1 MNYLKQSP
9 QKLAIIL
16 FFVMRRPHS
25 INYFPLRHVPLRH
38 EIFRDGVES
47 SNSVTKY
54 FVTEWNISTPSP
66 DTPGSMN
73 VFDQLLTMFNAKITG
88 YVFLD
93 SYYARSLVVY
103 SVSLYRIRIRYY
115 ISCSVSWSG
124 LWPDLP
130 VSARRTRTGAGT
142 RELMQGM
149 IQNKTCNNVF
159 ITYMYIQQ
167 KAVTYM
173 HMRTFIYIE

>member
-1 MNYLKQSP
+1 M
-9 QKLAIIL
+9 
-16 FFVMRRPHS
+16 
-25 INYFPLRHVPLRH
+25 
-38 EIFRDGVES
+38 
-47 SNSVTKY
+47 
-54 FVTEWNISTPSP
+54 TEWNISTPSP

-88 YVFLD
+88 YYVFPD

-103 SVSLYRIRIRYY
+103 SVSLNRIRIRYY

-130 VSARRTRTGAGT
+130 VSARRTRTGAGM
-142 RELMQGM
+142 RELMQAM
-149 IQNKTCNNVF
+149 IQSKTCNNVF

-173 HMRTFIYIE
+173 HMSTFIYIE

>member
-1 MNYLKQSP
+1 
-9 QKLAIIL
+9 
-16 FFVMRRPHS
+16 
-25 INYFPLRHVPLRH
+25 
-38 EIFRDGVES
+38 
-47 SNSVTKY
+47 
-54 FVTEWNISTPSP
+54 
-66 DTPGSMN
+66 
-73 VFDQLLTMFNAKITG
+73 MFNAKITG
-88 YVFLD
+88 LVFLD

-115 ISCSVSWSG
+115 NSCSVSWSG

-167 KAVTYM
+167 KAVTYI

>member
-9 QKLAIIL
+9 PKLAIIL
-16 FFVMRRPHS
+16 CFVMRRSHS

-38 EIFRDGVES
+38 KIFRDGVES

-54 FVTEWNISTPSP
+54 FVTEWNISTPV
-66 DTPGSMN
+66 TWYTRKHER
-73 VFDQLLTMFNAKITG
+73 FDQLLTMFNAKITG
-88 YVFLD
+88 YVFPD

-103 SVSLYRIRIRYY
+103 SVSLNLIRIRYY

-124 LWPDLP
+124 LWTDLP
-130 VSARRTRTGAGT
+130 VSVR

-149 IQNKTCNNVF
+149 IQNKTCNNVC
-159 ITYMYIQQ
+159 ITYLQQ
-167 KAVTYM
+167 KTVTYM
-173 HMRTFIYIE
+173 HMSTFIYIEQQMVS

>member
-1 MNYLKQSP
+1 
-9 QKLAIIL
+9 
-16 FFVMRRPHS
+16 MRRSHS

-38 EIFRDGVES
+38 KIFRDGVES

-66 DTPGSMN
+66 GTPGSMN

-88 YVFLD
+88 YVFPD
-93 SYYARSLVVY
+93 SYYARRLVVY
-103 SVSLYRIRIRYY
+103 SVSLNRIRIRYY

-124 LWPDLP
+124 LWTDLP
-130 VSARRTRTGAGT
+130 VSVRRTRAGAGT

-159 ITYMYIQQ
+159 ITYLQQ
-167 KAVTYM
+167 KSVTYM
-173 HMRTFIYIE
+173 HMSTFIYIEQQMVS